1 MIFPRLRDL
10 REDHDLLQKDIA
22 AYLNCSQVSYS
33 YYEIGLRNIPIE
45 CLIKL
50 VRFYHTSVDY
60 LLGLTDQKKP
70 YSTHREKRSS
80 STENETDPPQK

>member
-50 VRFYHTSVDY
+50 ARFYHTSVDY
-60 LLGLTDQKKP
+60 QLGLTDQKKP

-80 STENETDPPQK
+80 STENETDSPQK